1 MTSETENLH
10 ESFYQFEGIFVAP
23 GEVSCGYI
31 ELAVFERQWGG
42 KLQYAANTRFVLGAL
57 GASYFNLVKKTKL

>member
-1 MTSETENLH
+1 MKQRTYMNHFINLR
-10 ESFYQFEGIFVAP
+10 EYFVAP

-42 KLQYAANTRFVLGAL
+42 KLQYAANTRFVLG
-57 GASYFNLVKKTKL
+57 GIGGFIF